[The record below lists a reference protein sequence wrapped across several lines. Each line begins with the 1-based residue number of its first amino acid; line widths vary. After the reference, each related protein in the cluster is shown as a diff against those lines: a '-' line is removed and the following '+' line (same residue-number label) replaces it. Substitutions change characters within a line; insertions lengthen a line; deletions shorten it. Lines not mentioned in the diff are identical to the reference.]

1 MNSTNPAQCLLL
13 TQNVST
19 AMNSKFSELILSQ
32 EQDTAKLDRETIK
45 AKKAALIK
53 QAKELELKTQ
63 LQQISDRSSLI
74 KQKIIFLN
82 CEKGGYLYYP

>member
-45 AKKAALIK
+45 AKKAALK

-63 LQQISDRSSLI
+63 LQQISDKSSLI